1 MGKNI
6 VRNHAYRVVPRYI
19 TDYLNV
25 SFSHC
30 YLQARALLLETLQV
44 YAVLLR
50 IMVPA
55 LIIVKVL
62 QELGA
67 LDLMGLALGP
77 AMAMAGLPAVLGIVW
92 ATTLL
97 TNMFTGIIVFYDIAA
112 GLSLSVE
119 QVTVL
124 GTMMLVAHSIPIEG
138 AVARRAGVPWWVTI
152 ALRVGG
158 ALLLGIG
165 LHLIYSHFQLLQEP
179 LVQVWQPTVSD
190 GSLLSWVLGQVQA
203 LAMVFLVILLLM
215 LLLKVLRFVGL
226 ERLIHIAL
234 TPLLRLFGLGR
245 SAANVTVIG
254 VALGLTYGAGL
265 LIRDLDEGVLSR
277 RDAYISLCF
286 LGLLHSLI
294 EDTLLIM
301 ALGANLS
308 GILWARL
315 IFGVVVIAILAR
327 FMPSRGL
334 DVVGSAAA

>member
-1 MGKNI
+1 M
-6 VRNHAYRVVPRYI
+6 
-19 TDYLNV
+19 
-25 SFSHC
+25 SFSDC
-30 YLQARALLLETLQV
+30 WRQTNTLLRETVQV

-62 QELGA
+62 QELGG
-67 LDLMGLALGP
+67 LDLMGVALGP
-77 AMAMAGLPAVLGIVW
+77 AMALVGLPAVLGIVW

-112 GLSLSVE
+112 GLELTLE

-124 GTMMLVAHSIPIEG
+124 GTMMLLAHSIPIEG

-158 ALLLGIG
+158 ALALGG
-165 LHLIYSHFQLLQEP
+165 LLHLVYSRFNLLQEP
-179 LVQVWQPTVSD
+179 LVLAWQPAASD
-190 GSLLSWVLGQVQA
+190 GSLQSWVSGQLQT
-203 LAMVFLVILLLM
+203 LAMVFVVILSLLLM
-215 LLLKVLRFVGL
+215 LKLLRRIGL
-226 ERLIHIAL
+226 EKLIHVAL

-254 VALGLTYGAGL
+254 VALGLNYGAGL
-265 LIRDLDEGVLSR
+265 LIKDLDEGTLSR
-277 RDAYISLCF
+277 RDAYIALCF

-294 EDTLLIM
+294 EDTLLIL
-301 ALGANLS
+301 ALGADLS

-315 IFGVVVIAILAR
+315 VFGIVVIAILSR
-327 FMPSRGL
+327 LMPSPDLRIST
-334 DVVGSAAA
+334 DPTV

>member
-1 MGKNI
+1 M
-6 VRNHAYRVVPRYI
+6 
-19 TDYLNV
+19 T
-25 SFSHC
+25 
-30 YLQARALLLETLQV
+30 LLRETVQV
-44 YAVLLR
+44 YGVLLR

-67 LDLMGLALGP
+67 LDLMGVALGP
-77 AMAMAGLPAVLGIVW
+77 AMALVGLPAVLGIVW

-112 GLSLSVE
+112 GLELTVE

-124 GTMMLVAHSIPIEG
+124 GTMMLLAHSIPIEG

-158 ALLLGIG
+158 ALALGSL
-165 LHLIYSHFQLLQEP
+165 LHLVYSRFDLLQEP
-179 LVQVWQPTVSD
+179 LVRVWQPAVSD
-190 GSLLSWVLGQVQA
+190 GSLQSWVFGQLQT
-203 LAMVFLVILLLM
+203 LAMVFVVILSLM
-215 LLLKVLRFVGL
+215 LMLKLLRRIGL
-226 ERLIHIAL
+226 EKLIHVAL

-265 LIRDLDEGVLSR
+265 LIKDLDEGTLSR
-277 RDAYISLCF
+277 RDAYIALCF

-294 EDTLLIM
+294 EDTLLIL
-301 ALGANLS
+301 ALGADLS

-315 IFGVVVIAILAR
+315 VFGIVVIATLAR
-327 FMPSRGL
+327 LMPSPDLRVST
-334 DVVGSAAA
+334 DPTV

>member
-1 MGKNI
+1 M
-6 VRNHAYRVVPRYI
+6 
-19 TDYLNV
+19 T
-25 SFSHC
+25 
-30 YLQARALLLETLQV
+30 LLRETAQV

-67 LDLMGLALGP
+67 LDLMGVALGP
-77 AMAMAGLPAVLGIVW
+77 AMALVGLPAVLGIVW

-112 GLSLSVE
+112 GLELTLE

-124 GTMMLVAHSIPIEG
+124 GTMMLLAHSIPIEG

-158 ALLLGIG
+158 ALALGG
-165 LHLIYSHFQLLQEP
+165 LLHLVYSRFDLLQEP
-179 LVQVWQPTVSD
+179 LVLAWQPAASD
-190 GSLLSWVLGQVQA
+190 GSLQSWVSGQLQT
-203 LAMVFLVILLLM
+203 LAMVFVVILSLLLM
-215 LLLKVLRFVGL
+215 LKLLRRIGL
-226 ERLIHIAL
+226 EKLIHVAL

-265 LIRDLDEGVLSR
+265 LIKDLDEGTLSR
-277 RDAYISLCF
+277 RDAYIALCF

-294 EDTLLIM
+294 EDTLLIL
-301 ALGANLS
+301 ALGADLS

-315 IFGVVVIAILAR
+315 LFGIVVIAILSR
-327 FMPSRGL
+327 LMPSPDLRIST
-334 DVVGSAAA
+334 DPTV

>member
-1 MGKNI
+1 M
-6 VRNHAYRVVPRYI
+6 
-19 TDYLNV
+19 T
-25 SFSHC
+25 
-30 YLQARALLLETLQV
+30 LLRETVQV
-44 YAVLLR
+44 YGVLLR

-67 LDLMGLALGP
+67 LDLMGVALGP
-77 AMAMAGLPAVLGIVW
+77 AMALVGLPAVLGIVW

-112 GLSLSVE
+112 GLELTVE

-124 GTMMLVAHSIPIEG
+124 GTMMLLAHSIPIEG

-158 ALLLGIG
+158 ALALGSL
-165 LHLIYSHFQLLQEP
+165 LHLVYSRFDLLQEP
-179 LVQVWQPTVSD
+179 LVRVWQPAVSD
-190 GSLLSWVLGQVQA
+190 GSLHSWVFGQLQT
-203 LAMVFLVILLLM
+203 LAMVFVVILSLM
-215 LLLKVLRFVGL
+215 LMLKLLRRIGL
-226 ERLIHIAL
+226 EKLIHVAL

-265 LIRDLDEGVLSR
+265 LIKDLDEGTLSR
-277 RDAYISLCF
+277 RDAYIALCF

-294 EDTLLIM
+294 EDTLLIL
-301 ALGANLS
+301 ALGADLS

-315 IFGVVVIAILAR
+315 VFGIVVIAILAR
-327 FMPSRGL
+327 LMPSPDLRVST
-334 DVVGSAAA
+334 DPTV

>member
-1 MGKNI
+1 M
-6 VRNHAYRVVPRYI
+6 
-19 TDYLNV
+19 T
-25 SFSHC
+25 
-30 YLQARALLLETLQV
+30 LLRETVQV
-44 YAVLLR
+44 YGVLLR

-67 LDLMGLALGP
+67 LDLMGVALGP
-77 AMAMAGLPAVLGIVW
+77 AMALVGLPAVLGIVW

-112 GLSLSVE
+112 GLELTVE

-124 GTMMLVAHSIPIEG
+124 GTMMLLAHSIPIEG

-152 ALRVGG
+152 VLRVGG
-158 ALLLGIG
+158 ALALGSL
-165 LHLIYSHFQLLQEP
+165 LHLVYSRFDLLQEP
-179 LVQVWQPTVSD
+179 LVRVWQPAASD
-190 GSLLSWVLGQVQA
+190 GSLQSWVFGQLQT
-203 LAMVFLVILLLM
+203 LAMVFVVILSLM
-215 LLLKVLRFVGL
+215 LMLKLLRRIGL
-226 ERLIHIAL
+226 EKLIHIAL

-265 LIRDLDEGVLSR
+265 LIKDLDEGTLSR
-277 RDAYISLCF
+277 RDAYIALCF

-294 EDTLLIM
+294 EDTLLIL
-301 ALGANLS
+301 ALGADLS

-315 IFGVVVIAILAR
+315 VFGIVVIAILAR
-327 FMPSRGL
+327 LMPSPERQL
-334 DVVGSAAA
+334 VGSGSA